1 MPLSIH
7 AWAATAPASSGGS
20 DAWPSPCLAPN
31 RRRGDGTGAWASPPP
46 RQPVGVGRTRTERCQ
61 GLGGGH
67 GAPERVRPAARQAA
81 EQTGQGQR
89 IGDALVGRR
98 QELERRIL
106 PAEASGRLGD
116 GVRQRAGA
124 GTEGGECRRGGQA
137 RVAQG
142 EVERVHPGLRVGE
155 EPGGLG
161 QREAGK
167 QAVADRGGGGRD
179 PCVEPGQRV
188 GGIGQRGEQHR
199 QVRPREPIA
208 VTGWG
213 WAPTP
218 RQSGFVGEVRPGRP
232 ELLVRGVL
240 VVERRVGDHSGISPS
255 TCFLWVTIP
264 DPRRS
269 GHDRFVTSGVSP
281 GGERRSGKVGVI
293 RGFTT

>member
-1 MPLSIH
+1 MGLVHGPP
-7 AWAATAPASSGGS
+7 TTPPAG
-20 DAWPSPCLAPN
+20 
-31 RRRGDGTGAWASPPP
+31 R
-46 RQPVGVGRTRTERCQ
+46 VGLTRTERCQ

-89 IGDALVGRR
+89 IGDALVGLG

-124 GTEGGECRRGGQA
+124 GAERGECRRGGQA

-161 QREAGK
+161 QREAGE

-179 PCVEPGQRV
+179 ARVEPGQRV

-213 WAPTP
+213 WRRP
-218 RQSGFVGEVRPGRP
+218 RGRVVSSARSAQGGRSCSSAVSSSSNGVSATIAAFP
-232 ELLVRGVL
+232 QVL
-240 VVERRVGDHSGISPS
+240 VFSGP
-255 TCFLWVTIP
+255 
-264 DPRRS
+264 
-269 GHDRFVTSGVSP
+269 
-281 GGERRSGKVGVI
+281 
-293 RGFTT
+293 